1 MRHRASTLRAALLSK
16 LLFKKTHTPILLVD
30 RARTFLIV
38 ARVQRDTPR
47 TAVCISVYCSWNCA
61 QPVLVAGFFVWN
73 EAPTPTLTRYF
84 PTKRPLFGATAMA
97 IRDDERPVALDDRP
111 AALDNRPV
119 DRTGLDRARDPSTM
133 IPLILGAI
141 IAASLGW
148 WLFSNSSTTDVGPTR
163 TSQPTSQTAP
173 TTTVPKTTP

>member
-1 MRHRASTLRAALLSK
+1 
-16 LLFKKTHTPILLVD
+16 
-30 RARTFLIV
+30 
-38 ARVQRDTPR
+38 
-47 TAVCISVYCSWNCA
+47 
-61 QPVLVAGFFVWN
+61 
-73 EAPTPTLTRYF
+73 
-84 PTKRPLFGATAMA
+84 MA

-111 AALDNRPV
+111 TALDNRPV
-119 DRTGLDRARDPSTM
+119 GRTGLDRARETSSM

-163 TSQPTSQTAP
+163 TSQPTSQAAP